1 LAPFDILVFKIIICH
16 AYTIY
21 VQLKKKKNP
30 KMNFDLKVF
39 EFSFPILAFKK
50 KIIMIHVYII
60 YMESKTKYE
69 LNLKSDFKI
78 KILPF

>member
-1 LAPFDILVFKIIICH
+1 
-16 AYTIY
+16 
-21 VQLKKKKNP
+21 
-30 KMNFDLKVF
+30 MNFDLKFF

-50 KIIMIHVYII
+50 KIIMIHAYII

-78 KILPF
+78 KILPFRHSCF

>member
-1 LAPFDILVFKIIICH
+1 
-16 AYTIY
+16 

-78 KILPF
+78 KILPFRHSCF